1 MKTKKRWKKIDGK
14 EDRKRK
20 NETDNKLK
28 DKESEGKGRWKREI
42 RKEKMGTEKTEKKRK
57 TR

>member
-28 DKESEGKGRWKREI
+28 DKESE
-42 RKEKMGTEKTEKKRK
+42 
-57 TR
+57 